1 MAKFE
6 VMQVEGLRSVRAVL
20 EDETIQTEAGA
31 LATMDGDIE
40 MTARIPSPLSAIR
53 SILSEQ
59 SIIKPKYSGSGIL
72 HLDSSVNGYYVFD
85 VPEEEDW
92 ILGRGAY
99 WASENS
105 IRLSLSRQKVLT
117 ALYSGEGFIYYQIR
131 LSGHGKVVLN
141 ADGPVEEIKLKN
153 SKLKVDGRQVV
164 ARTEGITYKIKRPTK
179 SYLSYWLSGESRLRV
194 YEGSGSLLISRTPFW
209 NKRLLSAVS
218 Q

>member
-6 VMQVEGLRSVRAVL
+6 VMQVEGLRSVRVL
-20 EDETIQTEAGA
+20 IEDETIQTEAGA
-31 LATMDGDIE
+31 LATMDGEIE

-53 SILSEQ
+53 SIFSGQ

-72 HLDSSVNGYYVFD
+72 HLDPSVNGYYVFE

-92 ILGRGAY
+92 LLGRGAY

-105 IRLSLSRQKVLT
+105 IHLSLIRQKVLT

-141 ADGPVEEIKLKN
+141 ADGPIEEIKLKN
-153 SKLKVDGRQVV
+153 SRLKVDGRQVI
-164 ARTEGITYKIKRPTK
+164 ARTEGITYKIKKPTK
-179 SYLSYWLSGESRLRV
+179 SYLGYWLSGESRLRV
-194 YEGSGSLLISRTPFW
+194 YEGTGSLLISRTPFW
-209 NKRLLSAVS
+209 NKRLLSAVNN
-218 Q
+218 